1 MAVHKEQLIH
11 YFNEK
16 SQEVDHVLDV
26 FIRTNSGGT
35 KLAFRIFNVYCCR
48 ELGWGLQ
55 KRN

>member
-35 KLAFRIFNVYCCR
+35 KLAFGFANVYCCR
-48 ELGWGLQ
+48 ELGW
-55 KRN
+55 

>member
-35 KLAFRIFNVYCCR
+35 KLAFGFANVYCSSKL
-48 ELGWGLQ
+48 EW
-55 KRN
+55 